1 MEQIPAPIISTPSE
15 EEEKI
20 LDSKDFELESDKKNN
35 FKIKISKNISKMII
49 EGKNKNL
56 VEPII
61 YYSKQSIE
69 EIKKNKYFLMFDN
82 LEEIYEEIINLIKN
96 NKNSLIEEK
105 NKLTISI
112 PLSTT
117 KIKEI
122 KIVLYIKEKTD
133 KEKIE
138 DLYEIIDNLKCYY
151 NGKINELINITQQ
164 QNDKINELINITQQQ
179 NDKINELK
187 NKIEEQNGNKN
198 NFGDIFQNIKKNE
211 NNQDNFND
219 SSIINKNNN
228 YISLLNQWISQRIG
242 QFKTKLLFRKS
253 IDGDSFD
260 AFHKLCDN
268 QGKTLVLIKAEYELI
283 IGGFTTK
290 DWNIAG
296 EWITDEKS
304 FLFSLTKGKI
314 FPIKNNIKHSIRGS
328 KANGPWFAYIGFKS
342 AGRKNLTQGYFYY
355 KNNND
360 GSFENYSE
368 IIPNDKKDTYFDVQE
383 VEIYKIY

>member
-35 FKIKISKNISKMII
+35 FKIKISKNISKIII

-69 EIKKNKYFLMFDN
+69 ELKKNKYFLMFDN
-82 LEEIYEEIINLIKN
+82 LDEIYEEIINLIKN
-96 NKNSLIEEK
+96 NKNCLIEEK
-105 NKLTISI
+105 NKLMISI
-112 PLSTT
+112 PILIT

-122 KIVLYIKEKTD
+122 KIALYKKERTD

-138 DLYEIIDNLKCYY
+138 DLYEIIDNLKRYY
-151 NGKINELINITQQ
+151 
-164 QNDKINELINITQQQ
+164 NDKINELINITQQQ
-179 NDKINELK
+179 NNKINELENKIDEQNENK
-187 NKIEEQNGNKN
+187 NK
-198 NFGDIFQNIKKNE
+198 FGGIFQNIKKDE
-211 NNQDNFND
+211 SNQDNFND
-219 SSIINKNNN
+219 SLIINKNNN
-228 YISLLNQWISQRIG
+228 YISLLDQWISQRIG

-253 IDGDSFD
+253 NDGDSFE

-268 QGKTLVLIKAEYELI
+268 QGKTLVLIKTELELI

-290 DWNIAG
+290 DWNITDK
-296 EWITDEKS
+296 WITDKKS

-314 FPIKNNIKHSIRGS
+314 FPMKNNRKNSLKGS
-328 KANGPWFAYIGFKS
+328 KENGPWFAYIGFRCD
-342 AGRKNLTQGYFYY
+342 GRKNLTQGYFFF
-355 KNNND
+355 K
-360 GSFENYSE
+360 
-368 IIPNDKKDTYFDVQE
+368 IIMKKAL
-383 VEIYKIY
+383 KILMK

>member
-35 FKIKISKNISKMII
+35 FKIKISKNISKIII

-82 LEEIYEEIINLIKN
+82 LDEIYEEIINLIKN
-96 NKNSLIEEK
+96 NKNCLIEEK

-122 KIVLYIKEKTD
+122 KIVLYKKEKTD

-138 DLYEIIDNLKCYY
+138 DLYSIIDNLKCYY
-151 NGKINELINITQQ
+151 NDKITELINITQQQNNKINELINITQQ
-164 QNDKINELINITQQQ
+164 QNNKINELENKIDEQ
-179 NDKINELK
+179 NENK
-187 NKIEEQNGNKN
+187 NK
-198 NFGDIFQNIKKNE
+198 FGGIFQNIKKNE

-219 SSIINKNNN
+219 SLIINKNNN

-242 QFKTKLLFRKS
+242 QFKTKLLLRKS
-253 IDGDSFD
+253 NDGDSFD

-268 QGKTLVLIKAEYELI
+268 QGKTLVLIKTELELI

-290 DWNIAG
+290 DWNITDK
-296 EWITDEKS
+296 WITDKKS

-314 FPIKNNIKHSIRGS
+314 FPMKNNRKNSLKGS
-328 KANGPWFAYIGFKS
+328 KENGPWFAYIGFKG
-342 AGRKNLTQGYFYY
+342 AGRKNLTQGYFFY
-355 KNNND
+355 KNNNEE
-360 GSFENYSE
+360 SFENFNE
-368 IIPNDKKDTYFDVQE
+368 IIPNDKKETFFDVQE
-383 VEIYKIY
+383 VEIYKIF

>member
-35 FKIKISKNISKMII
+35 FKIKISKNISKIII
-49 EGKNKNL
+49 EGTNKNL
-56 VEPII
+56 LEPII

-82 LEEIYEEIINLIKN
+82 LDEIYEEIINLIKN
-96 NKNSLIEEK
+96 NKNSLIEEN
-105 NKLTISI
+105 NKLIISI

-122 KIVLYIKEKTD
+122 KIVLYKKEKTD

-138 DLYEIIDNLKCYY
+138 DLYSIIDNLKCYY
-151 NGKINELINITQQ
+151 
-164 QNDKINELINITQQQ
+164 NDKINELINITQQQ
-179 NDKINELK
+179 NNKINELK
-187 NKIEEQNGNKN
+187 NKIEEQNENKN
-198 NFGDIFQNIKKNE
+198 KFGEIFQNIKKNE
-211 NNQDNFND
+211 SNQDNFND
-219 SSIINKNNN
+219 SLIINKNNN
-228 YISLLNQWISQRIG
+228 YISFLNQWISQRIG
-242 QFKTKLLFRKS
+242 QFKTKILFRKS

-268 QGKTLVLIKAEYELI
+268 QGKTLVLIQTEYELI

-290 DWNIAG
+290 DWNITDK
-296 EWITDEKS
+296 WITDEKS

-314 FPIKNNIKHSIRGS
+314 FPMKNNMKNSIKGS
-328 KANGPWFAYIGFKS
+328 KTNGPWFAYIGFR
-342 AGRKNLTQGYFYY
+342 AVGRKNLTQGYFYY